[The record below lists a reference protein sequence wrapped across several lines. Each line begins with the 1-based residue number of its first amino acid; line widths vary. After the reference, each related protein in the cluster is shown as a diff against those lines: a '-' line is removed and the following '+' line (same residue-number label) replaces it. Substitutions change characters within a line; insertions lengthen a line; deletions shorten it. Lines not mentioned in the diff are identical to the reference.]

1 MSVTVSV
8 GHRDNER
15 QQVKALLASVML
27 DGGCAASL
35 FGHAGVFQDVHVD

>member
-8 GHRDNER
+8 GHRDSER
-15 QQVKALLASVML
+15 QVRALLGSAML
-27 DGGCAASL
+27 GGGFSASL